1 MLIYILVTINEFTQ
15 LNINDRAN
23 TVWAEGE
30 FIGAREYYG
39 HKVVLYVLK
48 GLYVEVWY
56 FIATNKIEKVE
67 PIGDPKDLNHY
78 LKDIDLEKLL
88 QGYPYPGEEKK

>member
-1 MLIYILVTINEFTQ
+1 MTSNDFIQ

-39 HKVVLYVLK
+39 YKVVLYVLK

-56 FIATNKIEKVE
+56 FISTNKIEKVE
-67 PIGDPKDLNHY
+67 PIADPKDLNHY

-88 QGYPYPGEEKK
+88 DGYPYTDNAKE